1 MVTSLQVPCQAQFW
15 TPNSE
20 AENPCLALS
29 LCITKS
35 QTLQQDGQCLTLTQ
49 QTTMNIYYLLL
60 LLGLTLMTTIS
71 CGDTDS
77 WTNA

>member
-1 MVTSLQVPCQAQFW
+1 MQAPCQAQFW

-20 AENPCLALS
+20 AENPCLTLK
-29 LCITKS
+29 LCITKCE
-35 QTLQQDGQCLTLTQ
+35 TPQQDGQCLALTQ

-71 CGDTDS
+71 CGDRGS
-77 WTNA
+77 RTNA